1 MAVENLLDD
10 TVLSTAFPNI
20 RRLLKFYVIIP
31 FSEAVI
37 ERSFSKINLIMTKKS
52 CSLDSINLGALMRIS
67 FRKKKLEN
75 HEIKEV
81 IDIWK
86 IQKNTAIFSIDL

>member
-37 ERSFSKINLIMTKKS
+37 ERSFSKINLIMTKKR
-52 CSLDSINLGALMRIS
+52 CSLDSINLDALMRIL
-67 FRKKKLEN
+67 FRKKKLET
-75 HEIKEV
+75 HEIEEV
-81 IDIWK
+81 MDIWK
-86 IQKNTAIFSIDL
+86 NRVIFSIDL